1 MKDLLYYSLDRI
13 KAGNFF
19 LIYPLFLLQ
28 LKLFF
33 KIGFEPKNPAQKEID
48 IVIPTISKD
57 FSLLDNVIS
66 SLKNLKQ
73 TVNKIFIVSQ
83 ENDEIISF
91 CKKNNLVFIEEKSL
105 LGYGKEK
112 IDYQVN
118 KIDRSG
124 WIFQQLLK
132 LSGDKIVEKED
143 YLVLDSDTVLTAT
156 NSFVDNNR
164 FVFYQNK
171 EWHQPYF
178 ESFKKI
184 FGYTTKNK
192 LSFTSHMM
200 IFNKKL
206 LSEMKQE
213 MEKRWGKSWDQV
225 YLMTINNKEASCV
238 SDYDT
243 YANWVL
249 YHHPNLVTEQ
259 PFYNK
264 SLSRKKLDSLSTLEK
279 NYGKR
284 YKSVS
289 FHSYIK

>member
-1 MKDLLYYSLDRI
+1 MKDFLYYSFDRI
-13 KAGNFF
+13 KVGKFF
-19 LIYPLFLLQ
+19 LVYYLVLLQ
-28 LKLFF
+28 LRLFF
-33 KIGFEPKNPAQKEID
+33 KLDFKAKNPSKKEID

-57 FSLLDNVIS
+57 FSLLNNVIS
-66 SLKNLKQ
+66 SLKKVEQ
-73 TVNKIFIVSQ
+73 MINKIFIISQ
-83 ENDEIISF
+83 ENEEIIAF

-105 LGYGKEK
+105 LGYGKDK
-112 IDYQVN
+112 INYRVGGV
-118 KIDRSG
+118 DRSG

-132 LSGDKIVEKED
+132 LSGEKITEKEN
-143 YLVLDSDTVLTAT
+143 YLVLDSDTVLTAP
-156 NSFVDNNR
+156 NSFINDNR

-184 FGYTTKNK
+184 FGYHTKNK

-206 LSEMKQE
+206 LREMKKE
-213 MEKRWGKSWDQV
+213 MEIRWNKSWDQV
-225 YLMTINNKEASCV
+225 YLMTIDNQEASCV

-249 YHHPNLVTEQ
+249 YHYPQLVKEQ
-259 PFYNK
+259 PFYNT
-264 SLSRKKLDSLSTLEK
+264 SLSRTKLAPLEVLEK
-279 NYGKR
+279 NYGKK